1 MKKEKPLE
9 AFEGALPFK
18 FKDAALLKKVFV
30 HRSFLNEK
38 EAGRLGCRESNE
50 RLEFLGDAVLSNAI
64 SHILY
69 ERYPGLQEGELTRLR
84 ARLVNRHTLAKLARE
99 ASLNEYI
106 MLGKGE
112 RSSGGCE
119 NPTILAGV
127 FEALI
132 AAVYLDLGF
141 RKAFSYI
148 EGIFN
153 PIIEGSLVEHG
164 HFDFKPSLQELTQSV
179 FKEAP
184 VYRLVREEG
193 PPHRKVFEV
202 EVVIGGEVLGT
213 GSATKKKDAEQL
225 AAAEALKRLKGASEN
240 QMVFPRSRRGG

>member
-1 MKKEKPLE
+1 MKKEKALE
-9 AFEGALPFK
+9 SFETGLPFK
-18 FKDAALLKKVFV
+18 FTDAELLKKVFI

-38 EAGRLGCRESNE
+38 EALKRGDRESNE

-69 ERYPGLQEGELTRLR
+69 DKYPELHEGELTRLR
-84 ARLVNRHTLAKLARE
+84 ARLVNRHTLAKIARE
-99 ASLNEYI
+99 MSLNDYLF
-106 MLGKGE
+106 LGKGE

-141 RKAFSYI
+141 RKVFSYI
-148 EGIFN
+148 KGIFT
-153 PIIEGSLVEHG
+153 PLIDGSLAEHG
-164 HFDFKPSLQELTQSV
+164 HFDYKPRLQELTQRV

-184 VYRLVREEG
+184 GYRLVREEG
-193 PPHRKVFEV
+193 PPHRKVFEI
-202 EVVIGGEVLGT
+202 EVVVGGEVLGT
-213 GSATKKKDAEQL
+213 GSAAKKKDAEQL
-225 AAAEALKRLKGASEN
+225 AAAEALEKLK
-240 QMVFPRSRRGG
+240 SRHRGPPDRAD